1 MGNGNKLNIQESP
14 GMKPDCFGLKE
25 NLQFNKLQFPLI
37 LRVFVFKTSKNWQLF
52 LRYLRVFSYRNT
64 FLYNFFANK

>member
-14 GMKPDCFGLKE
+14 DMKPDCFGLKE

-37 LRVFVFKTSKNWQLF
+37 LRVFVFKTSKN
-52 LRYLRVFSYRNT
+52 
-64 FLYNFFANK
+64 